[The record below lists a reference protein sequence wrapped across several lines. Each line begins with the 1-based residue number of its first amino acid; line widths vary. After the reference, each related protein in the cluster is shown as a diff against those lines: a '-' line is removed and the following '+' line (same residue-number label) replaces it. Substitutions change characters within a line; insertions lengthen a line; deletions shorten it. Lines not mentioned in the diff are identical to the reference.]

1 MHKYF
6 VLFILDAY
14 KVLNIFY
21 KLLLLYLK
29 SDKLKLN
36 IYLSFFSVFS
46 IYCTMYIHARKLYVY
61 EFMI

>member
-14 KVLNIFY
+14 KFLNIFY

-36 IYLSFFSVFS
+36 IYLSFFQYSV
-46 IYCTMYIHARKLYVY
+46 YIVQCI
-61 EFMI
+61 FMQKNYTYMNL